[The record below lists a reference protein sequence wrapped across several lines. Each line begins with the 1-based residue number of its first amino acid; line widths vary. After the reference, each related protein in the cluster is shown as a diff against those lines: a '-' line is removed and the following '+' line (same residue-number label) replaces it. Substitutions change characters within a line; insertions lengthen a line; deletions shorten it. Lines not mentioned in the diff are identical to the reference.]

1 MAQDMNI
8 LAAAQRKFEQDK
20 ERRQA
25 AFDRRVQQI
34 YLRLPRLQ
42 EIDRELRG
50 TAGRIVMAALESDGD
65 PGPAMRELE
74 RQIVTFEGKRL
85 WINTNQFLSSRHVQE
100 IRKMPR
106 ADVPGAYDLALKLS
120 DSGVRIWTM
129 LAQQFSQ
136 EPMIML
142 IDDYYQCSF
151 NPQPLAD
158 VDTNWVVISFP
169 FDEFT
174 AKGMEKYAAKNFKH
188 LNPPVN

>member
-1 MAQDMNI
+1 MKHC
-8 LAAAQRKFEQDK
+8 LHLFFAAAIVLF
-20 ERRQA
+20 A
-25 AFDRRVQQI
+25 AGCDTIREAWEESMNSSGGSTGRSGDWFSEEYKPK
-34 YLRLPRLQ
+34 YLFALYAPVKYPRG
-42 EIDRELRG
+42 LR
-50 TAGRIVMAALESDGD
+50 D
-65 PGPAMRELE
+65 LE

-106 ADVPGAYDLALKLS
+106 ADVPGAYDLALRLS

-136 EPMIML
+136 EPLIML

-151 NPQPLAD
+151 NPQPLSD

-169 FDEFT
+169 FDEVT

-188 LNPPVN
+188 LNPPAN